1 MSIFENFDPNAIEAL
16 KSDFDLL
23 PPANY
28 NVRILEAE
36 EATTKNG
43 DPGVK
48 VTLEVTDGE
57 HMNRRLWDRCWI
69 GQSSEKF
76 AGREGQ
82 RFASLCRAVGW
93 IPSKDSSP
101 SELLGL
107 ELVAKV
113 KIEKSRDPQ
122 YDDQNRVQDY
132 YASTASVTPS
142 PSPAASADKPKRAGS
157 GDWKA
162 Q

>member
-1 MSIFENFDPNAIEAL
+1 MSIFEGFDPNAIEAP
-16 KSDFDLL
+16 KSDFELL
-23 PPANY
+23 PPQNY
-28 NVRILEAE
+28 SVRILEATE
-36 EATTKNG
+36 SETRNG
-43 DPGVK
+43 DPGIKIV
-48 VTLEVTDGE
+48 LEVTDGE
-57 HMNRRLWDRCWI
+57 YMNRRIFERCWI
-69 GQSSEKF
+69 GHSSEKF
-76 AGREGQ
+76 AGRERQ
-82 RFASLCRAVGW
+82 RFAALCRAVGW
-93 IPSKDSSP
+93 TPTKDSSP

-132 YASTASVTPS
+132 FASTASVTPS

-157 GDWKA
+157 GDWKT